1 MPMFSLRYI
10 VAHQHGRPVGISHGE
25 LQNTSAWRV
34 RPGSKRHLA
43 TAVYPR
49 LKHLR
54 THKTIVTCVVSN
66 GKFFTS
72 IHRFSSS
79 DRLCKQSGHTCK
91 ELSIGYNTSNHRF
104 VPSEMSRG
112 RPPVRPRGA
121 LSVAAATS
129 GPGKL
134 SPLPAGTAAP
144 MFSLRYI
151 SLSVLRGSYTRPRG
165 LKCDA
170 QRGVPLVRAG
180 STVMRSVGHVSGES
194 EMSFS
199 KNKVSGLA
207 RSTGDCLQRR
217 SEEEKQWILVKNFC
231 KGGPK
236 RKNSG
241 YL

>member
-1 MPMFSLRYI
+1 MRGPDEKISSMVLSHGGRAMPMFSLRYI

-151 SLSVLRGSYTRPRG
+151 W
-165 LKCDA
+165 
-170 QRGVPLVRAG
+170 
-180 STVMRSVGHVSGES
+180 SGP
-194 EMSFS
+194 
-199 KNKVSGLA
+199 A
-207 RSTGDCLQRR
+207 TA
-217 SEEEKQWILVKNFC
+217 C
-231 KGGPK
+231 KGAIHYFSISSPSPARVVGRPSA
-236 RKNSG
+236 RGGLSR
-241 YL
+241 